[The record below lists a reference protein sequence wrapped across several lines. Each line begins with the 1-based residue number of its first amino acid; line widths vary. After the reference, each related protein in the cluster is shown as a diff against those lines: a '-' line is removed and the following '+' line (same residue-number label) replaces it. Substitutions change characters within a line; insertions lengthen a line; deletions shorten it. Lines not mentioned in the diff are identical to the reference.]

1 MGRSV
6 GILSVKED
14 SQGMAGKSLTISCQ
28 RFRIESEKDRHIG
41 KLLGSRNNEGLE

>member
-6 GILSVKED
+6 GIQSVKNN
-14 SQGMAGKSLTISCQ
+14 SQGMAGKSLKIACK

-41 KLLGSRNNEGLE
+41 KLLRSRNNEALE